1 MADVSCLMD
10 KTTQILLPP
19 CWCGGVWLVLPT
31 SMYMKI
37 ESNLALSPSSRRKRM
52 PATMLS
58 DIYNYFTSTM
68 TLSGDRTLCPFLIR
82 HYYCTVSADILKKKK
97 ETKMARMVR
106 CGCMAVCVSPGSHW
120 STKLLF
126 SSSSSP
132 PGAWAWPPAWRRCVG
147 PCWAQQRKA
156 AVMTHSITL
165 DTKQRWTSN
174 KKTTGRTNSLI
185 SVPEN
190 KAKYM
195 SDNTFHCTG
204 HDGCM

>member
-1 MADVSCLMD
+1 
-10 KTTQILLPP
+10 
-19 CWCGGVWLVLPT
+19 
-31 SMYMKI
+31 
-37 ESNLALSPSSRRKRM
+37 
-52 PATMLS
+52 
-58 DIYNYFTSTM
+58 
-68 TLSGDRTLCPFLIR
+68 
-82 HYYCTVSADILKKKK
+82 
-97 ETKMARMVR
+97 MARMVR
-106 CGCMAVCVSPGSHW
+106 CACMAVCVSPGSHW

-185 SVPEN
+185 SVPEIKSQIFEWQHFSLHRPWRLHVDIHHI
-190 KAKYM
+190 KADKNM
-195 SDNTFHCTG
+195 ASAASNTKQEYKEITKQGESFQCP
-204 HDGCM
+204 DDFLLA